1 MNTAAFTDLEYRRS
15 ISTSMKLSSSVNDE
29 SYQTTIQSPIKG
41 PELPPIP
48 PMSKRLYW
56 IRHGEVIN
64 PGGDKAVF
72 YGSMD
77 VSLSPFGELE
87 AKVW

>member
-1 MNTAAFTDLEYRRS
+1 
-15 ISTSMKLSSSVNDE
+15 MKMTSSVNED
-29 SYQTTIQSPIKG
+29 SYPTGVQSPIKG
-41 PELPPIP
+41 PELPPIA
-48 PMSKRLYW
+48 PMSKRLFW

-77 VSLSPFGELE
+77 VALSPFGELE
-87 AKVW
+87 AKV